1 MKATNKFPMEIAS
14 SLLITQEDMEYYNST
29 LKEQEKKRK
38 ELDEISERITASDG
52 TLIKKGKPVLK

>member
-1 MKATNKFPMEIAS
+1 MEIAS

-52 TLIKKGKPVLK
+52 TLIKKGKVVLK